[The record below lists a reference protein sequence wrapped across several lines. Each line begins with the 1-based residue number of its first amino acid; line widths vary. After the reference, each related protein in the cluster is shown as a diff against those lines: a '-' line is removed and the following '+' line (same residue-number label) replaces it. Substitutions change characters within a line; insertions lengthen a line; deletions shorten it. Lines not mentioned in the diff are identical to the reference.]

1 MVLVKLIWVSL
12 WYILQ
17 MKIETKYN
25 PGDMVWF
32 FDKTNKP
39 SNKEIK
45 SVEYYKDKVREELYY
60 NIISEKRVYIED
72 EIYTT
77 QQELYASLG
86 E

>member
-1 MVLVKLIWVSL
+1 
-12 WYILQ
+12 

-25 PGDMVWF
+25 PGEIIWF
-32 FDKTNKP
+32 FDRENRP
-39 SNKEIK
+39 QQREIK

-77 QQELYASLG
+77 QQELYGSL
-86 E
+86 EDE